1 MSIPAIIR
9 YNPWSLLRD
18 MQADL
23 SDVATGQWVPQ
34 VDIKEKKNGFEII
47 ADLPG
52 VPPEN
57 IKVSM
62 DSNVLTL
69 KGQREAEAKQEDENY
84 SRVERSSGSFYRRFS
99 LPDNVDS
106 SQIRA
111 KNKQGV
117 LVLTIPKKEPKRP
130 QEINIDIER

>member
-52 VPPEN
+52 
-57 IKVSM
+57 
-62 DSNVLTL
+62 VLTL